1 MDCTLGSDAPL
12 PHHKSKVICIIKGI
26 GRTDAK
32 LSQNSLHFRPELF
45 NRIQIRTVW
54 RQIKDLCSS
63 TTQQFTHRLDMVGP
77 EIVHYH
83 NIPWMESRDQNI
95 FQISQE
101 FISCCSTLKNR
112 KGHFSIQSNGRQN
125 GSGLRRV
132 QPAPIPRM
140 PTQLLLCRA
149 FSHMLLPANS
159 LLRYAASFSP

>member
-12 PHHKSKVICIIKGI
+12 PHHKSKVNCIIKGI

-63 TTQQFTHRLDMVGP
+63 TMQKFTHRLDMMGP

-83 NIPWMESRDQNI
+83 DIPWMESRDQNI

-132 QPAPIPRM
+132 QRRMIYHTPA
-140 PTQLLLCRA
+140 A
-149 FSHMLLPANS
+149 FSTAITSGHIDIHTTFIQEN
-159 LLRYAASFSP
+159 